1 MAELKPP
8 PIRGLNAITGAMA
21 LIVVLLMVQI
31 WLLTATLQAYL
42 SGDRSAALPATVFS
56 GVIFVACVALYVFVD
71 RLDSQA
77 RSDRS

>member
-56 GVIFVACVALYVFVD
+56 AIIFAVCIGLYLFID
-71 RLDSQA
+71 RLDAQA
-77 RSDRS
+77 RQQ